1 MVHSVK
7 NRKKRERQAK
17 QLKSRIRA
25 FDKSA
30 FYRKKDAV
38 EMILPYVALGDLRRR
53 WRQKPTPLHPDLLK
67 KVDRFKRIKILKD
80 KPLCIR
86 GSDNGLLVYGV
97 ALNDKELVDNLFKS
111 VQAAPIPK
119 HYTFRGM
126 KRSDYLSWH
135 WTGWAKYNLEPFMSR
150 EYLDA
155 EEEATEFFEDN
166 KEVFRRMSAILRHCA
181 PGVFKR
187 FQNYPLPQGVRRL
200 CGAWMGCAINKGG
213 NNPNQTNPH
222 RDASEAQY
230 GYSGLISCGDYTG
243 GGLILWE
250 LEMVLETEP
259 GDVVIFQDAV
269 ITHSNEKAEGT
280 RSSVVCFTQ
289 ENVYNYWN
297 RKYNMRLRRKERKK
311 KKINRTDKGKVTK
324 VMSIIK

>member
-7 NRKKRERQAK
+7 NRKKRERSK
-17 QLKSRIRA
+17 QLLKRRVKTL
-25 FDKSA
+25 DKLA
-30 FYRKKDAV
+30 VNRTKDAV
-38 EMILPYVALGDLRRR
+38 EMMLPYVALGDLRRR
-53 WRQKPTPLHPDLLK
+53 WRQKSTPLHPDLLK
-67 KVDRFKRIKILKD
+67 KVKRFKRIKIPKD

-86 GSDNGLLVYGV
+86 GSDDGLLVYGV
-97 ALNDKELVDNLFKS
+97 ALNDEELVNNLFKS

-119 HYTFRGM
+119 HYMFKGK
-126 KRSDYLSWH
+126 KRSEYLSWH
-135 WTGWAKYNLEPFMSR
+135 WTGWAKYNLMPFMSR
-150 EYLDA
+150 EYKDA
-155 EEEATEFFEDN
+155 QEETNKFFEDN
-166 KEVFRRMSAILRHCA
+166 KKVFQRMSAVLRYCA

-187 FQNYPLPQGVRRL
+187 FQNYPLPKGVRRL

-213 NNPNQTNPH
+213 NNSNQTNAH

-250 LEMVLETEP
+250 LEIVLETEP
-259 GDVVIFQDAV
+259 GDIVIFQDAV
-269 ITHSNEKAEGT
+269 ITHSNERAEGT

-289 ENVYNYWN
+289 ENVYSYWN

-311 KKINRTDKGKVTK
+311 KKINRTDGGKVTK
-324 VMSIIK
+324 VNQI